1 MLVKYYKKSKEFDIE
16 GGYEYGD
23 LYSSFELPIEY
34 RDKDILSNLNVE
46 YNILEVT
53 DKRLVF
59 DSSPFYEFYMH
70 EGKDIILVSE
80 NINSI
85 LEEIKSFEVDYVSVS
100 IVMTFGQVPSAD
112 HPGVGRT
119 MFENIKSFKGNT
131 YFEIDVEN
139 NIYEFKIKKIK
150 PNFDLWDKDYF
161 LEYYKQKLEKIG
173 DYTIFYSPQGTDSN
187 FLKFVNPEAK
197 LYTFD
202 YHCNKK
208 NYYELFKTLNGI
220 DIHSLIFPCEYHVW
234 NSVEGKIIA
243 GRGGDETFGIRN
255 YGDYTIDE
263 VVRSSGVNT
272 EDCDLKDLEVLESFI
287 DDCKT
292 LVNARAKC
300 GGGPARNTA
309 SWAHKNSNSLVF
321 NPLLDPV
328 VRETFKYEPHD
339 YSSGKRFLNKF
350 VDFGK
355 DVTPFNMDYWEDFYS
370 ESIDK
375 ITNKYVYD
383 KSDWEDDI
391 YKQNNQMKFLV
402 ELYYN
407 SKDKI

>member
-34 RDKDILSNLNVE
+34 RNKEILFDLNVE

-53 DKRLVF
+53 DKGLIF
-59 DSSPFYEFYMH
+59 DSSPFYDFYIF
-70 EGKDIILVSE
+70 EDENLIIISE
-80 NINSI
+80 NINFI
-85 LEEIKSFEVDYVSVS
+85 LEEIESFEVDYLSVS
-100 IVMTFGQVPSAD
+100 IIMTFGQVPL
-112 HPGVGRT
+112 GRT
-119 MFENIKSFKGNT
+119 MFSKIQSFKGNT
-131 YFEIDVEN
+131 YFKIDIEKD
-139 NIYEFKIKKIK
+139 IYEFKKKIVK
-150 PNFDLWDKDYF
+150 PNFDLWDEDYF
-161 LEYYKQKLEKIG
+161 CEYYRQKLEMIE
-173 DYTIFYSPQGTDSN
+173 DYTLFYSLNGTDSN
-187 FLKFVNPEAK
+187 FLKYIKPDVK
-197 LYTFD
+197 LYTFS
-202 YHCNKK
+202 YEHKEK

-220 DIHSLIFPCEYHVW
+220 DIHSLNFINEYYVW
-234 NSVEGKIIA
+234 NSIDEKIVS
-243 GRGGDETFGIRN
+243 GFGGDGTFAIKN

-263 VVRSSGVNT
+263 VVNGSGVNR
-272 EDCDLKDLEVLESFI
+272 EDCDKKDLEVLENFV
-287 DDCKT
+287 DGCKS
-292 LVNARAKC
+292 LYDAREKC
-300 GGGPARNTA
+300 GIDCSESTI
-309 SWAHKNSNSLVF
+309 SWALKNSNSLVF

-339 YSSGKRFLNKF
+339 YGKRFLNKF

-383 KSDWEDDI
+383 KSDWENDI

-407 SKDKI
+407 SKRK